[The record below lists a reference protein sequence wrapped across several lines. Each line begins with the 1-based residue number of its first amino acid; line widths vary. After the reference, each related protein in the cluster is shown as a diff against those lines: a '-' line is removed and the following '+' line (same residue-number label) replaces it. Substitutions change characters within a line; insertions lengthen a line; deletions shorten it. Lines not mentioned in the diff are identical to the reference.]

1 MWLIVV
7 QFQLQGGC
15 VSNCWAPTSSSLHGR
30 SPKETLTA
38 ICSSTTAHQVG
49 GFFLCRQRELRLN
62 FDIFG
67 GDVSHYGWS
76 VRKDYAIYFL
86 SEHLWRDYTLERCGG
101 FKFCPA
107 PLPSLRQRSFF
118 AAANLKIGLRDT
130 WDIRNYTGSWWGSVQ
145 TSMTAWMTDAATA
158 VIHSAL
164 NCTTDLWA
172 WWTPDILHLSGVD
185 HCTDT
190 RCDLVSFCAWT
201 V

>member
-62 FDIFG
+62 FDNFWG
-67 GDVSHYGWS
+67 GRIPLWLVCQEGLCH
-76 VRKDYAIYFL
+76 FL
-86 SEHLWRDYTLERCGG
+86 FIR
-101 FKFCPA
+101 A
-107 PLPSLRQRSFF
+107 PLKGLHSWEMRRIQILSCTSANFETKEFF

-130 WDIRNYTGSWWGSVQ
+130 RDIRNYTGSWWGSVQ